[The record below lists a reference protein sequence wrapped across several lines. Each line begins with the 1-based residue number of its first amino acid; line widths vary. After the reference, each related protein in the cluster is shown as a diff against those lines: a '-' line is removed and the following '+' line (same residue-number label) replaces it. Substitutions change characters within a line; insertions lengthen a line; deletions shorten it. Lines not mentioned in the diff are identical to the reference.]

1 MVVYADV
8 LVLLNFYIDYFLILA
23 TEKLCRCGVNVWRRL
38 FGAIVSSL
46 FSLVIFLPEMSPIVS
61 LSVKIFC
68 SAITVMTVF
77 GFKTVRDYFWRM
89 FVFFSV
95 SYSFAGSMLAV
106 STLFS
111 VSDIVVAN
119 SAFYCN
125 ISPLMLL
132 GATTVFYLLIRLY
145 IFISRR
151 NRPTKAFVSLKFTY
165 SGASANVKGFIDTG
179 NSLRDSISGAPVIV
193 ISKALAE
200 SLLGKQTVTSAIS
213 FDFDTV
219 KLSGFRLI
227 PFSAVGKSGV
237 LTAFKPEEVFIDGQ
251 KYSDNVYIA
260 ISPTPL
266 CFDAQALVG
275 PDLICDEGGA
285 ECCSRGLN

>member
-23 TEKLCRCGVNVWRRL
+23 TEKLCRSGAKVWRRL

-68 SAITVMTVF
+68 SAITVITVF
-77 GFKTVRDYFWRM
+77 GFKTVRDYLWRM

-95 SYSFAGSMLAV
+95 SYSFAGCMLAL

-125 ISPLMLL
+125 ISPLLLL
-132 GATTVFYLLIRLY
+132 GATTVFYLLIKLY
-145 IFISRR
+145 LFISRR
-151 NRPTKAFVSLKFTY
+151 NRPSQQYVSLKFSY
-165 SGASANVKGFIDTG
+165 SGASANVKALVDTG
-179 NSLRDSISGAPVIV
+179 NSLRDGISGAPVIV

-200 SLLGKQTVTSAIS
+200 RLLGKHTVESAIS
-213 FDFDTV
+213 FDVGEDT
-219 KLSGFRLI
+219 LSGFRLI
-227 PFSAVGKSGV
+227 PFSTVGKSGV
-237 LTAFKPEEVFIDGQ
+237 LVAFKPDKVFIDGQ

-260 ISPTPL
+260 ISPTLL
-266 CFDAQALVG
+266 CDDAQALVG
-275 PDLICDEGGA
+275 PDLIFYKGVGK
-285 ECCSRGLN
+285 CCS